1 MASWPSDLD
10 GMEADIGL
18 LMDKHDAVNQI
29 TAVEVDDDTSVGH
42 EGGMIDTAVEQSST
56 EEHNE
61 TWITTEIVSSTHSGI
76 MSTKLNLTY
85 TAAAEVISV
94 LE

>member
-10 GMEADIGL
+10 GTEADFGV

-29 TAVEVDDDTSVGH
+29 TAVKVDNDTSVGH
-42 EGGMIDTAVEQSST
+42 EGGMIDTTVEQSST
-56 EEHNE
+56 EKHNE

-76 MSTKLNLTY
+76 MSTKLNVTY
-85 TAAAEVISV
+85 TATAEVISV